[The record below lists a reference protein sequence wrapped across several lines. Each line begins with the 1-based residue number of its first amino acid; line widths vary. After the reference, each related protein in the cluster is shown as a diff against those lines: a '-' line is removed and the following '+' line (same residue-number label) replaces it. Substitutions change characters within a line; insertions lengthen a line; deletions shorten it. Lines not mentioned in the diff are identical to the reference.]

1 MDFKTQQYISE
12 NKIELENLEEY
23 TQNENFCPNLGRP
36 INTTED
42 KWRLIPAFVKS
53 RGLVRQHIDSFNY
66 FIDTEIKQI
75 MKANELI
82 TSDVDPTFYVK
93 YLDLTVDTPCVEVDY
108 KKESITPQECR
119 LRDISYTAPI
129 RATIEFTRGN
139 KVYRKTVTIGYMPI
153 MLQSKHCV
161 LYNNT
166 FEQFVKHGECP
177 LDPGGYFI
185 IKGVERVILSQ
196 EQMNKNR
203 ILIETTSQGFLSAS
217 VTSATHEVKSRS
229 VVYLKKNK
237 FYLKLNSFTEDIPI
251 MIIIKGMGMES
262 DMEFLQFI
270 NKEYINKMIMSIEE
284 CQSKGIFTQKQALQ
298 YIGNHLKIY
307 TGQKGYIS
315 KKPKIE
321 EARDV
326 LATLLLP
333 NIEVIRY
340 NFKTKIIYISLM
352 LNWIMKAE
360 ETGELDDKDYY
371 GNKRM
376 ELAGQMMSLLFEDL
390 FKQFNSDL
398 QTAINKGLSK
408 KSRSETFDI
417 IRYITPHRISQGLV
431 HALST
436 GNWVLKRFNM
446 DRAGVTQVLSRLSY
460 ISALGMM
467 TRLNSHFEKTR
478 KVSGPRALQG
488 SQWGMVCP
496 SDTPEGESCGL
507 VKNFSLLTEV
517 TTDSNE
523 KSLVTLLFNLGI
535 EDINFIS
542 GDEMNIKSNYLVF
555 LNGQLLGI
563 HQNPIHFLKQCKVLR
578 RHGRLGKKVSLH
590 LNEKQRSI
598 NISSDGGRVCRPL
611 IVVENCKSKITEK
624 EIRDIVEG
632 FKTIEDFLKEG
643 YIEYLDVNEENNS
656 YIAINENEINEHT
669 THLEIDPLSILGV
682 VAGLIPYPHH
692 NQSPRNTYQCA
703 MGKQAIG
710 TIGYNQFKRIDTLL
724 HLLYYPQVPMVKT
737 KTIDMINFDKL
748 PAGQNCM
755 LAVMSYSGYDIEDAS
770 ILNKASIDRGY
781 GRCFVYR
788 KQECVIK
795 KYKNGLSDRIVCPT
809 NEEFQHNAYKA
820 LDFDGVCSPGQIL
833 NDGMVFLNKQVP
845 LNTTQLTNNTQLS
858 DEEYRREPNRYKGN
872 VPSYVDQVIITS
884 NEEEP
889 LKVKISLRTSRRPE
903 LGDKFSS
910 RHGQK
915 GVTGLIVGQE
925 DMPFTEYG
933 MCPDM
938 IMNPHGFP
946 SRMTVGKLLELV
958 SGKAGLIDGSFK
970 YGTAFGGDKLEDMSK
985 ILINAGYSYDGKEV
999 LYSGITGKPLQAYIF
1014 MGPIYYQ
1021 KLKHMVLDKMHARSR
1036 GPRASLTRQPT
1047 EGRVRSGGLRLGEM
1061 ERDCL
1066 IGYGA
1071 SNLLLERLMYSSDAF
1086 KVSVCKKCGMMGHSN
1101 YCKFCESSLNCTTVT
1116 MPYACKLLFQEMQ
1129 SMNVVP
1135 RMSFQKSNK

>member
-1 MDFKTQQYISE
+1 MERIKKEQVDDYIKKHNIEMEDIE
-12 NKIELENLEEY
+12 NEVY
-23 TQNENFCPNLGRP
+23 CPDLGRA
-36 INTTED
+36 INTVED
-42 KWRLIPAFVKS
+42 KWRLIPAFVKA

-66 FIDTEIKQI
+66 FIDEEIKQI
-75 MKANELI
+75 VKANDKI
-82 TSDVDPTFYVK
+82 TCDADPRFYLK
-93 YLDLTVDTPCVEVDY
+93 YLDVKVDTPCVEVDY

-129 RATIEFTRGN
+129 LANIQYTRDN
-139 KVYRKTVTIGYMPI
+139 KIFRKTVTIGYMPI

-166 FEQFVKHGECP
+166 FEEFIRHGECP
-177 LDPGGYFI
+177 MDPGGYFI
-185 IKGVERVILSQ
+185 VKGVERVILSQ
-196 EQMNKNR
+196 EQMSKNR
-203 ILIETTSQGFLSAS
+203 ILIETTTQGFLSAS
-217 VTSATHEVKSRS
+217 VTSATHEVKSRT
-229 VVYLKKNK
+229 VVYLKKGK
-237 FYLKLNSFTEDIPI
+237 LYLKHNSLTEDLPI
-251 MIIIKGMGMES
+251 MIVIKAMGMES
-262 DMEFLQFI
+262 DMEFLQFVG
-270 NKEYINKMIMSIEE
+270 NHYTSKMINSIEE
-284 CQSKGIFTQKQALQ
+284 CKAKDVLNQREALR

-315 KKPKIE
+315 KRPKIE

-326 LATLLLP
+326 LANLVLP
-333 NIEVIRY
+333 HIEVNRY
-340 NFKTKIIYISLM
+340 NFKTKIIYIALM
-352 LNWIMKAE
+352 VNWILKAD

-376 ELAGQMMSLLFEDL
+376 ELAGQLMSLLFEDL
-390 FKQFNSDL
+390 FKQFNTDL
-398 QTAINKGLSK
+398 QNAANKGLTK

-417 IRYITPHRISQGLV
+417 IKCISPHRITQGLI
-431 HALST
+431 HSLST

-446 DRAGVTQVLSRLSY
+446 DRAGITQVLSRLSY

-478 KVSGPRALQG
+478 KVSGPRSLQG

-517 TTDSNE
+517 TTDSNDE
-523 KSLVTLLFNLGI
+523 AIVTMLFNLGV
-535 EDINFIS
+535 EDANLIS
-542 GDEMNIKSNYLVF
+542 GDEVNAPSSYLVF

-563 HQNPIHFLKQCKVLR
+563 HQNPIHFLKQCRLLR

-590 LNEKQRSI
+590 LNEMQRSI

-611 IVVENCKSKITEK
+611 IVVENCKSKIGPK

-632 FKTIEDFLKEG
+632 FKSIEDCLKEG
-643 YIEYLDVNEENNS
+643 LIEYLDVNEENNS

-710 TIGYNQFKRIDTLL
+710 TIGYNQFKRVDTLL
-724 HLLYYPQVPMVKT
+724 YLLYYPQIPMVKT

-748 PAGQNCM
+748 PAGQNAM
-755 LAVMSYSGYDIEDAS
+755 VAVMSYSGYDIEDAS

-788 KQECVIK
+788 KAECVIK
-795 KYKNGLSDRIVCPT
+795 KYKNGACDRVVCPT
-809 NEEFQHNAYKA
+809 DEERELPKYKS
-820 LDFDGVCSPGQIL
+820 LDFDGVCSPGSIL
-833 NDGMVFLNKQVP
+833 NPGSIYLNKQVP
-845 LNTTQLTNNTQLS
+845 LNTIGTLTT
-858 DEEYRREPNRYKGN
+858 DTIKDDEYRREVLTYKGP
-872 VPSYVDQVIITS
+872 VPSYVDQVLITS

-915 GVTGLIVGQE
+915 GVTGLIVNQE
-925 DMPFTEYG
+925 DMPFTNTG
-933 MCPDM
+933 ICPDV

-958 SGKAGLIDGSFK
+958 SGKAGLMDGSFK
-970 YGTAFGGDKLEDMSK
+970 YGTAFGGDKLDDMSK
-985 ILINAGYSYDGKEV
+985 ILIEAGYSYDGKEE
-999 LYSGITGKPLQAYIF
+999 LYSGITGKALHAYIF
-1014 MGPIYYQ
+1014 IGPVYYQ
-1021 KLKHMVLDKMHARSR
+1021 KLKHMVLDKMHARAR
-1036 GPRASLTRQPT
+1036 GPKSSLTRQPT
-1047 EGRVRSGGLRLGEM
+1047 EGRSRDGGLRLGEM

-1071 SNLLLERLMYSSDAF
+1071 TNLLLERLMYSSDAF
-1086 KVSVCKKCGMMGHSN
+1086 KVCVCKKCGLIGHSG
-1101 YCKFCESSLNCTTVT
+1101 YCKFCESSLYCTNVT

-1135 RMSFQKSNK
+1135 RLSIKTY

>member
-1 MDFKTQQYISE
+1 MEEEIDRKSMEYVKTHNIPME
-12 NKIELENLEEY
+12 DAEEVY
-23 TQNENFCPNLGRP
+23 CPNLGRP
-36 INTTED
+36 VNTAED

-66 FIDTEIKQI
+66 FIDEEIRQI
-75 MKANELI
+75 VRANDKV
-82 TSDVDPTFYVK
+82 TCDADSKFYLK
-93 YLDLTVDTPCVEVDY
+93 YLDVWVHQPCVEENY
-108 KKESITPQECR
+108 KKEPITPMECR
-119 LRDISYTAPI
+119 LRDLSYTAPI
-129 RATIEFTRGN
+129 QASIEFTRDK

-166 FEQFVKHGECP
+166 FDQFMKHGECP
-177 LDPGGYFI
+177 MDPGGYFVV
-185 IKGVERVILSQ
+185 KGVERVILSQ
-196 EQMNKNR
+196 EQMSKNR
-203 ILIETTSQGFLSAS
+203 ILIETSSQGFLSAS
-217 VTSATHEVKSRS
+217 VTSATHEVKSRT
-229 VVYLKKNK
+229 VVYLKRGKL
-237 FYLKLNSFTEDIPI
+237 YLKHNSLTEDVPV
-251 MIIIKGMGMES
+251 MIIIKAMGMES
-262 DMEFLQFI
+262 DMEFLQFVG
-270 NKEYINKMIMSIEE
+270 NSYTSKMINSIEE
-284 CQSKGIFTQKQALQ
+284 CKTKNVLNQREALR
-298 YIGNHLKIY
+298 YVGNHLKIY

-315 KKPKIE
+315 KRPKVD

-326 LATLLLP
+326 LANLILP
-333 NIEVIRY
+333 HIEVLRY
-340 NFKTKIIYISLM
+340 NFKTKIIYIALM
-352 LNWIMKAE
+352 VSWILKAD

-390 FKQFNSDL
+390 FKQFNTEL
-398 QTAINKGLSK
+398 QTIATKELSK
-408 KSRSETFDI
+408 KTRSESFDI
-417 IRYITPHRISQGLV
+417 LKHISPHRITTGLI

-478 KVSGPRALQG
+478 KVSGPRSLQG

-517 TTDSNE
+517 TTDSDDQAIM
-523 KSLVTLLFNLGI
+523 TMLFNLGV
-535 EDINFIS
+535 EDANLIS
-542 GDEMNIKSNYLVF
+542 GDELNSENSYLVF

-563 HQNPIHFLKQCKVLR
+563 HQNPIHFLRQCRVLR

-590 LNEKQRSI
+590 LNETQRSI

-611 IVVENCKSKITEK
+611 IVVENAKSKIGPK

-632 FKTIEDFLKEG
+632 FKTIEDCIKDG
-643 YIEYLDVNEENNS
+643 MIEYLDVNEENNS
-656 YIAINENEINEHT
+656 YIAIYENQINEHT

-724 HLLYYPQVPMVKT
+724 YLLYYPQVPMVRT
-737 KTIDMINFDKL
+737 KTIDMINFDKV
-748 PAGQNCM
+748 PAGENAM
-755 LAVMSYSGYDIEDAS
+755 VAVMSYSGYDIEDAS

-781 GRCFVYR
+781 QRCFVYR
-788 KQECVIK
+788 KADVVIK
-795 KYKNGLSDRIVCPT
+795 KYRNGMSDRVVCPT
-809 NEEFQHNAYKA
+809 DEERAMKKYKV
-820 LDFDGVCSPGQIL
+820 LDFDGVCSPGTKL
-833 NDGMVFLNKQVP
+833 MPGMIYLNKQAP
-845 LNTTQLTNNTQLS
+845 NNTTRPITTDVPT
-858 DEEYRREPNRYKGN
+858 DEDFRREALTYKGS
-872 VPSYVDQVIITS
+872 VPSYVDKVLITS
-884 NEEEP
+884 SDEEP
-889 LKVKISLRTSRRPE
+889 LKIKIGLRTSRRPE

-915 GVTGLIVGQE
+915 GVTGLIVKQE
-925 DMPFTEYG
+925 DMPFTG
-933 MCPDM
+933 DGICPDV

-946 SRMTVGKLLELV
+946 SRMTVGKMLELV
-958 SGKAGLIDGSFK
+958 SGKAGLMDGTFK
-970 YGTAFGGDKLEDMSK
+970 YGTAFGGDKLDDMSK
-985 ILINAGYSYDGKEV
+985 ILIESGYSYDGKEV
-999 LYSGITGKPLQAYIF
+999 LYSGITGKTLRAYIF
-1014 MGPIYYQ
+1014 IGPVYYQ
-1021 KLKHMVLDKMHARSR
+1021 KLKHMVLDKMHARAR
-1036 GPRASLTRQPT
+1036 GPKSSLTRQPT
-1047 EGRVRSGGLRLGEM
+1047 EGRSRDGGLRLGEM

-1086 KVSVCKKCGMMGHSN
+1086 KVTVCRKCGLMGYCG
-1101 YCKFCESSLNCTTVT
+1101 YCKYCQSSLNCSTIT

-1135 RMSFQKSNK
+1135 RLSFRNV